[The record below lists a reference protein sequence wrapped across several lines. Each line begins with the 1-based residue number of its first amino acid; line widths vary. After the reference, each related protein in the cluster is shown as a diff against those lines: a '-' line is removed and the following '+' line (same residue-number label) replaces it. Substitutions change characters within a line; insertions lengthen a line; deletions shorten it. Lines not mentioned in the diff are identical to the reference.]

1 MKNLKALI
9 VLMTSLAL
17 SGANTLMAQ
26 NGAIDNT
33 NEVQTTYA
41 PISSENEE
49 MDPPPP
55 NVLSV
60 KESVKADLKLYP
72 NPSAGNLNIETNLRG
87 SQKLLIIDLAG
98 NVHIQKDI
106 FIETNGL
113 VKVDLCTAA
122 RGLYL
127 VKLGNTT
134 LKFQKV

>member
-60 KESVKADLKLYP
+60 KESVKADLQLYP